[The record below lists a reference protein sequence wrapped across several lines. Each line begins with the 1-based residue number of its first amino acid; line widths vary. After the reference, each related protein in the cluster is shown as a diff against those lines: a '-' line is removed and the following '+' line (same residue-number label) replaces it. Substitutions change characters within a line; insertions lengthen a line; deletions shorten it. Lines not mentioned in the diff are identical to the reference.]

1 MLLAPQVVCPV
12 VRGQPTDGF
21 LIDTDTLKSLSP
33 EARRVFQEVG
43 RQRPGG
49 GAPRPRAA
57 LASPQPHARQPP
69 RPAGSGEHHRDQQ
82 GQDSGAGGA
91 QGGQEAHSGAG

>member
-49 GAPRPRAA
+49 RAPRPRGACEPAA
-57 LASPQPHARQPP
+57 PRPPTSPP
-69 RPAGSGEHHRDQQ
+69 RRLRRTS
-82 GQDSGAGGA
+82 
-91 QGGQEAHSGAG
+91 